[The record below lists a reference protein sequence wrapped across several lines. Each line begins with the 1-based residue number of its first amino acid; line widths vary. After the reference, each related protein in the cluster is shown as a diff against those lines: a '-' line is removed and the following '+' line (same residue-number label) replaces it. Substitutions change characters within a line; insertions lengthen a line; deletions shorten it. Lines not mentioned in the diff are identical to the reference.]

1 MVLRPRQMGVVR
13 SFMVIPDGQP
23 GGGRLERFQIR
34 IRAILGVAD
43 DIILIGDDLVG
54 GLHHPAQ
61 TFVIVHGVTTATIFV
76 EIIAKVND
84 QIDIA
89 ALGRV
94 TIGVEEARRIVR
106 TGKGG
111 DIELLDGACRQRL
124 GAPGFTDRLAEAEAI
139 VILPAR
145 LQAIRQQFEINAL
158 APLRLVSALTSNLS
172 SGSWIALMTS
182 RMGSIADN
190 SSGGSYGYRMS
201 KAALNIAAKSL
212 AIDLKPQGI
221 AVVILHPGLV
231 ATRMINYN
239 PSGISPQQSVEG
251 LLKRIDAL
259 TLETS
264 GSFWH
269 ANGDVLPW

>member
-1 MVLRPRQMGVVR
+1 M
-13 SFMVIPDGQP
+13 S
-23 GGGRLERFQIR
+23 RLQS
-34 IRAILGVAD
+34 
-43 DIILIGDDLVG
+43 
-54 GLHHPAQ
+54 Q
-61 TFVIVHGVTTATIFV
+61 C
-76 EIIAKVND
+76 
-84 QIDIA
+84 
-89 ALGRV
+89 
-94 TIGVEEARRIVR
+94 
-106 TGKGG
+106 
-111 DIELLDGACRQRL
+111 LDG
-124 GAPGFTDRLAEAEAI
+124 
-139 VILPAR
+139 VILNAGI
-145 LQAIRQQFEINAL
+145 LHSNGLNNLDVEAIRQQFEINAL

-201 KAALNIAAKSL
+201 KAALNIAGKSL

>member
-1 MVLRPRQMGVVR
+1 MATVLVTGANRGIGLEYCRQLSVR
-13 SFMVIPDGQP
+13 GDHVIAVC
-23 GGGRLERFQIR
+23 RKASRELNS
-34 IRAILGVAD
+34 LGV
-43 DIILIGDDLVG
+43 
-54 GLHHPAQ
+54 
-61 TFVIVHGVTTATIFV
+61 
-76 EIIAKVND
+76 
-84 QIDIA
+84 QI
-89 ALGRV
+89 
-94 TIGVEEARRIVR
+94 EA
-106 TGKGG
+106 G
-111 DIELLDGACRQRL
+111 IELTEACALDELMSRLQSQCLDG
-124 GAPGFTDRLAEAEAI
+124 
-139 VILPAR
+139 VILNAGI
-145 LQAIRQQFEINAL
+145 LHSNALNNLDVEAIRQQFEINAL

-201 KAALNIAAKSL
+201 KAALNIAGKSL